1 MRGGG
6 VGRTNKSISDNL
18 NQQKSER
25 HSQRRVRF
33 LWSPKVG
40 GFMKFANSGDF
51 NPWEEIRERV
61 PPIAGGRLAQYRARD
76 SHKPQIQVSAPTLP
90 PYTALALFNES
101 DEWRL

>member
-1 MRGGG
+1 MRAGVAANRREKEDYGYGYGVGRGGGGG

-25 HSQRRVRF
+25 QSAAHSSCGPQ
-33 LWSPKVG
+33 VG

-61 PPIAGGRLAQYRARD
+61 PLIAGG
-76 SHKPQIQVSAPTLP
+76 
-90 PYTALALFNES
+90 
-101 DEWRL
+101 WREIHTNH